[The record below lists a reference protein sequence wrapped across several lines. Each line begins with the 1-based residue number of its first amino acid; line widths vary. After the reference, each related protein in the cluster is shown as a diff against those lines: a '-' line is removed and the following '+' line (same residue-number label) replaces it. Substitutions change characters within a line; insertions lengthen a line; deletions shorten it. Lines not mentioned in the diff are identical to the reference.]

1 MIFAIWR
8 LHGQPEKQFK
18 QKAVNSLLCQKI
30 GKLLAD
36 LLVGGF
42 TQNKDLWI
50 RFSFFFFF
58 MVSSM
63 YRSERG
69 MCSTWVRCL
78 WFTAALI
85 TVKWIRTTA
94 TPPPSEIS
102 LQAVAVKA
110 EEGADI
116 TNSNKSVK
124 WANEAQFHAG

>member
-50 RFSFFFFF
+50 KFSFFFFF
-58 MVSSM
+58 F
-63 YRSERG
+63 
-69 MCSTWVRCL
+69 L
-78 WFTAALI
+78 WSAVCIDQREECAALESD
-85 TVKWIRTTA
+85 A
-94 TPPPSEIS
+94 YDS
-102 LQAVAVKA
+102 Q
-110 EEGADI
+110 
-116 TNSNKSVK
+116 
-124 WANEAQFHAG
+124 QH